1 MSTELLETFKPLTL
15 HKRKLFVLKQYIR
28 TTVQVDVG
36 TAVVALVKFDELLE
50 RFKQLRTFLG
60 VANTEVAS

>member
-1 MSTELLETFKPLTL
+1 M
-15 HKRKLFVLKQYIR
+15 LKQYIR